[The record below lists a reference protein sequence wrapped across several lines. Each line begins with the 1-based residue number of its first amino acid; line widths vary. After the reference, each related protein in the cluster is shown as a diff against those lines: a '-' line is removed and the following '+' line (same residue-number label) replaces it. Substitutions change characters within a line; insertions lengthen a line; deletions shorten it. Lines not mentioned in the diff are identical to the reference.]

1 MANVLSYINTGT
13 FAAVAAAAGGYTS
26 PPGMWCR
33 PAHKPTCCVYI
44 TGDNSCCMCVPSS
57 ATCFVI
63 EMWGQGGG
71 GGGGCCCGVG
81 SYGGQ
86 GGTYGWVACATGGQ
100 NWILCACACHCDC
113 SYCSICSGTPGQFV
127 RVCQCNGG
135 INGTFWCVCGG
146 NDGYWCCNPDF
157 PWCWDGASRNPGNWP
172 TGQKHNLWRH
182 WTDRSQCLAGGCT
195 GTTTAASSSVGYV
208 WCCIA
213 NAICQGAN
221 PTPTAATYANST
233 TAQGS
238 TNVGGGAGSNLLDI
252 IFPKTTCGCFQPLG
266 YVWRGAC
273 GWSDPS
279 PGSSPAA
286 CLNGSAYFSSQIVNA
301 ACGGGMGV
309 GGASYAGGHHAW
321 KRYSFDCGG
330 ACWPD
335 AGRFPGGG
343 GMSSHSGTAWQQ
355 PGQGARG
362 LILMSWC

>member
-1 MANVLSYINTGT
+1 
-13 FAAVAAAAGGYTS
+13 
-26 PPGMWCR
+26 
-33 PAHKPTCCVYI
+33 
-44 TGDNSCCMCVPSS
+44 
-57 ATCFVI
+57 
-63 EMWGQGGG
+63 
-71 GGGGCCCGVG
+71 
-81 SYGGQ
+81 
-86 GGTYGWVACATGGQ
+86 
-100 NWILCACACHCDC
+100 
-113 SYCSICSGTPGQFV
+113 
-127 RVCQCNGG
+127 
-135 INGTFWCVCGG
+135 
-146 NDGYWCCNPDF
+146 
-157 PWCWDGASRNPGNWP
+157 
-172 TGQKHNLWRH
+172 
-182 WTDRSQCLAGGCT
+182 
-195 GTTTAASSSVGYV
+195 
-208 WCCIA
+208 
-213 NAICQGAN
+213 
-221 PTPTAATYANST
+221 
-233 TAQGS
+233 
-238 TNVGGGAGSNLLDI
+238 VGGGAGSNLLDI